1 MQLKLSNAPNQQYD
15 WLKWLIVSA
24 MAVCIVLLLNACNTP
39 EKLAQKAMINPT
51 AFNIVGTR
59 WDELHPCV
67 NDTVFKTK
75 SDTVT
80 NYGYDTITLAGEHND
95 YYHTDT
101 VKIRI
106 TKTLFIRDTLI
117 QTVNDN
123 RGKKDAL
130 DTAEHYKILFLQ
142 EAGKTLAAK
151 IKADD
156 YKHKYH
162 KLIMWLI
169 IALVI
174 LILWHYRHS
183 IITAFTGIP
192 SISRLKI

>member
-1 MQLKLSNAPNQQYD
+1 MLKLSNAPNQQID
-15 WLKWLIVSA
+15 WVKIAAITLVALCVSLIF
-24 MAVCIVLLLNACNTP
+24 NACNSP
-39 EKLAQKAMINPT
+39 EKLAQKAMINPA

-80 NYGYDTITLAGEHND
+80 NYGYDTITLSGDHNN

-106 TKTLFIRDTLI
+106 TKTLFIRDTLV

-130 DTAEHYKILFLQ
+130 DTAEHYKILYLQ
-142 EAGKTLAAK
+142 EAGKTLATK
-151 IKADD
+151 VQADD

-169 IALVI
+169 IVIAI